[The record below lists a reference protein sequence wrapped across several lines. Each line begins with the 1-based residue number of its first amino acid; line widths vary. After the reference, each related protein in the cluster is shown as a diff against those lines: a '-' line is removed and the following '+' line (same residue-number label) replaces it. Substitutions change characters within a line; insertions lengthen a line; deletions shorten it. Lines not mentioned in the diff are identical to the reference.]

1 MKEFI
6 NESLT
11 NPEYWAGINK
21 IVTPEVGSTIYM
33 VFFSS
38 LFSIIIG
45 SILGIILYVTQ
56 KDNILENTPI
66 NSVIGTI
73 VNIGRSIPFVILM
86 IAVFPLSRF
95 IVGTSIGS
103 TASIVP
109 LTVAAIPFVARMIES
124 SLNEL
129 DKGVIEASVSMGAS
143 EAEIITKVMLPEA
156 APSII
161 SSITITIINIIGY
174 SAMAGTIGGGGLGDV
189 CIRYGYQRSRTD
201 ILIYSVIIM
210 IVMVQLIQCVGNF
223 FTKRFDK
230 R

>member
-1 MKEFI
+1 MREFFE
-6 NESLT
+6 ESLKS
-11 NPEYWAGINK
+11 PEYWDDFHK
-21 IVTPEVGSTIYM
+21 IITTAVGSTLYM

-38 LFSIIIG
+38 LFSIVIG
-45 SILGIILYVTQ
+45 CILGIILYVTQ
-56 KDNILENTPI
+56 KDNILENTPV
-66 NSVIGTI
+66 NNVIGTI
-73 VNIGRSIPFVILM
+73 VNIGRSVPFVILM
-86 IAVFPLSRF
+86 IAVFPLSKF

-109 LTVAAIPFVARMIES
+109 LTVAAIPFVARLIET

-129 DKGVIEASVSMGAS
+129 DKGVIEASISMGAN
-143 EAEIITKVMLPEA
+143 EAQIITKVMLPEA

-161 SSITITIINIIGY
+161 SGITITIINIIGY

-210 IVMVQLIQCVGNF
+210 IVMVQIIQCIGNF
-223 FTKRFDK
+223 FARRLDK

>member
-6 NESLT
+6 NESLK
-11 NPEYWAGINK
+11 NPEYWREIYRIIAPGLIN
-21 IVTPEVGSTIYM
+21 TLYM

-38 LFSIIIG
+38 LISVIVG
-45 SILGIILYVTQ
+45 SVVGILLYITK
-56 KDNILENTPI
+56 KDNLLPNPFI
-66 NSVIGTI
+66 NSVMGTI
-73 VNIGRSIPFVILM
+73 VNIGRSVPFVILM
-86 IAVFPLSRF
+86 IAVFPLARF

-109 LTVAAIPFVARMIES
+109 LTVAAIPFVARMTET

-129 DKGVIEASVSMGAS
+129 DKGVIEASVSMGAN

-156 APSII
+156 APSIV
-161 SSITITIINIIGY
+161 SGITITIINIIGY

-189 CIRYGYQRSRTD
+189 SVRYGYQRSRTD

-210 IVMVQLIQCVGNF
+210 IIMVQIIQCIGNF
-223 FTKRFDK
+223 ISKRLDK

>member
-1 MKEFI
+1 MIDFI
-6 NESLT
+6 RESLFSSA
-11 NPEYWAGINK
+11 YRADIYK
-21 IVTPEVGSTIYM
+21 IISPAIGSTVYM

-38 LFSIIIG
+38 LFSIILG
-45 SILGIILYVTQ
+45 SILGIILYITQ
-56 KDNILENTPI
+56 KDNILENKPI
-66 NSVIGTI
+66 NSIIGTV

-86 IAVFPLSRF
+86 IAVFPLAKF

-109 LTVAAIPFVARMIES
+109 LTVAAVPFVARMIET

-143 EAEIITKVMLPEA
+143 EAEIITKVMIPEA

-210 IVMVQLIQCVGNF
+210 IVMVQVIQCIGNF
-223 FTKRFDK
+223 FVRKTDK

>member
-1 MKEFI
+1 MTEFI

-11 NPEYWAGINK
+11 NPEYWDGINR
-21 IVTPEVGSTIYM
+21 IVTPAIGSTLYM

-38 LFSIIIG
+38 LFSIILG
-45 SILGIILYVTQ
+45 TVLGIILYVTQ
-56 KDNILENTPI
+56 KNNILENSPI
-66 NSVIGTI
+66 NSIIGTI
-73 VNIGRSIPFVILM
+73 VNIGRSVPFVILM
-86 IAVFPLSRF
+86 IAVFPLAKF

-129 DKGVIEASVSMGAS
+129 DKGVIEASVSMGATES
-143 EAEIITKVMLPEA
+143 EIIRKVMLPEA

-210 IVMVQLIQCVGNF
+210 IVMVQIIQCIGNF
-223 FTKRFDK
+223 FTRKTDK